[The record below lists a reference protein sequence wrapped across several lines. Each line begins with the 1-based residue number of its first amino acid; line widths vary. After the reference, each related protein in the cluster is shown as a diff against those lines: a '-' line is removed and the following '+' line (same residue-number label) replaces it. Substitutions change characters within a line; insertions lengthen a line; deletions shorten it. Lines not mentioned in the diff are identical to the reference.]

1 MLFCYVIMCGKTK
14 PETATV
20 NELVCGFEVCL
31 RVMNFNVIGHYT
43 NRESHEHQK
52 YLWSV
57 VLQEKSQTG
66 MRKLNHKQEH

>member
-1 MLFCYVIMCGKTK
+1 MCGKTK

-43 NRESHEHQK
+43 NREGL
-52 YLWSV
+52 YICRDLLT
-57 VLQEKSQTG
+57 VLFCSLSFCDKALE
-66 MRKLNHKQEH
+66 

>member
-1 MLFCYVIMCGKTK
+1 MCGKTK

-31 RVMNFNVIGHYT
+31 HVMNFNVIGHYT
-43 NRESHEHQK
+43 ILQSNRESHEHQK